1 MIARMCKVE
10 LAGPKRLLAQVLE
23 KIQSL
28 GVIHVDEVPLLS
40 PKPGKFELQR
50 IPLSQEQEEEKN
62 QLEKAF
68 HNFDEVHRMIA
79 PPLLEKA
86 ELAYMKEHTE
96 PTNTF
101 SLDQLIDK
109 SKDILKEASSL
120 QKKES
125 TLLDELRLLEN
136 YKLVMESLLPL
147 VEKSPQIKNYSYLGI
162 NMAKE
167 EKQAYDLLNN
177 ELAKITNKKAQ
188 IFKSEADK
196 KNILALIGFPP
207 EYEKKVKDLVW
218 DQGISE
224 IKLPEAFQQK
234 SMEESVKALDKRLRQ
249 LPKEIEK
256 VRAEEESYYS
266 KVGVEFVNLRLW
278 TLGRLKRLKVVE
290 NLAQSHYVFVLVGWL
305 PVKQLDATRGALQK
319 VFGEDVVVNKL
330 VPGRNDYGKVP
341 VHLENKKFIKPYE
354 LLMSLFPPPSYGT
367 IDVTSLIGIV
377 FPIFFGFIL
386 GDIFYGL
393 VLGGLCLYA
402 KKKWGS
408 KPIIAQALKI
418 YFACTF
424 WTIFFGI
431 FYGEF
436 LGDVGHHYLGMKP
449 MLYNREVDVMLTMI
463 ISIIIG
469 VIHIFLGLF
478 LGLYL
483 AFKTGDRHGFWAT
496 LIFIVSI
503 IDVMLLI
510 GALGGMVPATFKTPT
525 LWALGGLFPA
535 LIYMHG
541 PMAPIEIISIL
552 GNMLSYARL
561 MAIGLASVMMAVVA
575 NNFTDIFGS
584 VFIGIVMGILF
595 HILNFALGVFAP
607 TIQSLRLHYVEF
619 FSKFY
624 RPEGRVYEPF
634 CKGESV

>member
-1 MIARMCKVE
+1 
-10 LAGPKRLLAQVLE
+10 
-23 KIQSL
+23 
-28 GVIHVDEVPLLS
+28 
-40 PKPGKFELQR
+40 
-50 IPLSQEQEEEKN
+50 
-62 QLEKAF
+62 
-68 HNFDEVHRMIA
+68 
-79 PPLLEKA
+79 
-86 ELAYMKEHTE
+86 
-96 PTNTF
+96 
-101 SLDQLIDK
+101 
-109 SKDILKEASSL
+109 
-120 QKKES
+120 
-125 TLLDELRLLEN
+125 
-136 YKLVMESLLPL
+136 
-147 VEKSPQIKNYSYLGI
+147 
-162 NMAKE
+162 
-167 EKQAYDLLNN
+167 
-177 ELAKITNKKAQ
+177 
-188 IFKSEADK
+188 
-196 KNILALIGFPP
+196 
-207 EYEKKVKDLVW
+207 
-218 DQGISE
+218 
-224 IKLPEAFQQK
+224 LPEAFQQK
-234 SMEESVKALDKRLRQ
+234 SMEESVKALDKRLSQ

-393 VLGGLCLYA
+393 ILGGLCLYA

-436 LGDVGHHYLGMKP
+436 MGDVGHHYLGMKP

-525 LWALGGLFPA
+525 LWALGGLLPA
-535 LIYMHG
+535 LIYLHG

-624 RPEGRVYEPF
+624 RPEGRVCIKF
-634 CKGESV
+634 VVARSSVGLGVAI

>member
-10 LAGPKRLLAQVLE
+10 LAGPKRLLPQVLE

-50 IPLSQEQEEEKN
+50 IPLSQEQEEEKS

-86 ELAYMKEHTE
+86 EMAYIKEHTE
-96 PTNTF
+96 PSNTF
-101 SLDQLIDK
+101 SLEQLIDK
-109 SKDILKEASSL
+109 SKAILKEASSL
-120 QKKES
+120 QKKDS

-224 IKLPEAFQQK
+224 IKLPKEFQQK
-234 SMEESVKALDKRLRQ
+234 SLEDSVKALGKRLSQ

-256 VRAEEESYYS
+256 VRAEAESYYS

-290 NLAQSHYVFVLVGWL
+290 NLAQSHYLFVLVGWL
-305 PVKQLDATRGALQK
+305 PVKKLDATRVALQK

-330 VPGRNDYGKVP
+330 LPGRSDYGKVP

-367 IDVTSLIGIV
+367 MDVTSLIGIV

-393 VLGGLCLYA
+393 ILGGLCFYA
-402 KKKWGS
+402 RKKWGS

-424 WTIFFGI
+424 WTLFFGI

-436 LGDVGHHYLGMKP
+436 MGDVGHHYLGMKP
-449 MLYNREVDVMLTMI
+449 ILYNREVDVMLTMV
-463 ISIIIG
+463 ISIVIG

-483 AFKTGDRHGFWAT
+483 AYKTGDRHGFWAT

-503 IDVMLLI
+503 IDVMILI

-535 LIYMHG
+535 LIYLHG

-584 VFIGIVMGILF
+584 VFIGILMGVLF

-634 CKGESV
+634 SKGESV